1 MRRDAAAAA
10 AMEGLQERILDLNDK
25 LRHATLPLSAGR
37 GAPAG
42 RGCVIPKG
50 RRGRGDRCSAV
61 VAGARSLHAIRAA
74 LEDLEG
80 HLHCLRDVIVQQQVK
95 RGAAISRLQQSRYHA
110 QYITRS
116 YGDRGNIVCNIF
128 SSKNTKYVFLQN
140 LQLTKFIC
148 LIHRSLSKKILLE
161 RKEHV
166 KQHLIHK

>member
-95 RGAAISRLQQSRYHA
+95 RGAAISRLQQSRKQSGSNEVQHPNGPILNIVVSVLSCSLALFKNSPQQTYLHPFLSD
-110 QYITRS
+110 RS
-116 YGDRGNIVCNIF
+116 YI
-128 SSKNTKYVFLQN
+128 KNW
-140 LQLTKFIC
+140 ISC
-148 LIHRSLSKKILLE
+148 SIHHQILW
-161 RKEHV
+161 R
-166 KQHLIHK
+166 

>member
-95 RGAAISRLQQSRYHA
+95 RGAAISRLQQSRK
-110 QYITRS
+110 QSGSNEDIML
-116 YGDRGNIVCNIF
+116 
-128 SSKNTKYVFLQN
+128 NTSPDPMEIEETYMMFLQN
-140 LQLTKFIC
+140 HKMMMTKP
-148 LIHRSLSKKILLE
+148 RSLKK
-161 RKEHV
+161 V
-166 KQHLIHK
+166 A

>member
-116 YGDRGNIVCNIF
+116 YGDRGNIHDVPTESQDDDDQTKVLKKD
-128 SSKNTKYVFLQN
+128 SSWQPYRETKG
-140 LQLTKFIC
+140 C
-148 LIHRSLSKKILLE
+148 
-161 RKEHV
+161 
-166 KQHLIHK
+166 